1 MNFDKY
7 SDISVSSDFLDFAFV
22 STGVKGDFNKL
33 VKFSEF
39 SNSNG
44 IYNLALG
51 TVLYDGTID
60 FVTPSRNGD
69 RDKILATIGAI
80 AYVFSEEYPN
90 KMIFLKGD
98 TIVKTR
104 LYQMAIC
111 KALDEINQTFSV
123 YGLKV
128 INDSYQDFPFE
139 KGENYDAFLFSRK

>member
-7 SDISVSSDFLDFAFV
+7 NDISVSTDFLDFAFV

-39 SNSNG
+39 PNSNEV
-44 IYNLALG
+44 YNLALG
-51 TVLYDGTID
+51 TVLYDSTID
-60 FVTPSRNGD
+60 FITPSRNGD
-69 RDKILATIGAI
+69 RDKILATIGTI
-80 AYVFSEEYPN
+80 AYIFSDKYPD
-90 KMIFLKGD
+90 KMIFLRGD

-123 YGLKV
+123 FGLKV
-128 INDSYQDFPFE
+128 IANSYRDFPFE
-139 KGENYDAFLFSRK
+139 KGENYEAFLFKRK